1 MVAARHRVLKPFF
14 RYTRMRKTQVS
25 AMPIALNAV
34 RVFAAVVRHASIQR
48 AAAELCVT
56 PGAVSRQI
64 KALETALGLALFV
77 RRHRAIVPTAEGAA
91 LAARL
96 APAIAQIEAALA
108 DCRPGAGVSPCR
120 LTVEAT
126 PTFAMHWLIPR
137 LPDFRRRHPD
147 IVVDLRTAQGQVV
160 PSRQIDLHI
169 RRDPAHFAGLP
180 ARPCLAESALPVAA
194 PAQCAA
200 LAATLAAGTS
210 PADDPAALPLIRM
223 RSRPDLWPRW
233 FAEHPPA
240 KAPIFLDFDNTILA
254 MQAACQGLGLALIP
268 TLFLDALLRDGALQ
282 AWPGCAA
289 LHSGDYSVLSGY
301 GRSPAAPR
309 FIAWLLDAC

>member
-1 MVAARHRVLKPFF
+1 
-14 RYTRMRKTQVS
+14 
-25 AMPIALNAV
+25 MPISLNAV
-34 RVFAAVVRHASIQR
+34 RVFTAVVRHASIQR
-48 AAAELCVT
+48 AADELCVT

-77 RRHRAIVPTAEGAA
+77 RRHRAIVPSAEGAA

-96 APAIAQIEAALA
+96 APAIEQIEVALA
-108 DCRPGAGVSPCR
+108 DCRPRRSASPCR

-137 LPDFRRRHPD
+137 LPDFRRQHPD
-147 IVVDLRTAQGQVV
+147 IVVDLRTAQGLVAPSPQV
-160 PSRQIDLHI
+160 DLHI
-169 RRDPAHFAGLP
+169 RRDPAHFAGLA

-194 PAQCAA
+194 PALCAVCRPSVKP
-200 LAATLAAGTS
+200 AAGNATASAAGTA
-210 PADDPAALPLIRM
+210 ADFAGLPLIRM

-233 FAEHPPA
+233 FAAHPPVE
-240 KAPIFLDFDNTILA
+240 APVYLDFDNTILA
-254 MQAACQGLGLALIP
+254 MQAACQGLGVALIP

-282 AWPGCAA
+282 AWPGSRA
-289 LHSGDYSVLSGY
+289 LHSGDYSVLSGL

-309 FIAWLLDAC
+309 FVVWLLAAH